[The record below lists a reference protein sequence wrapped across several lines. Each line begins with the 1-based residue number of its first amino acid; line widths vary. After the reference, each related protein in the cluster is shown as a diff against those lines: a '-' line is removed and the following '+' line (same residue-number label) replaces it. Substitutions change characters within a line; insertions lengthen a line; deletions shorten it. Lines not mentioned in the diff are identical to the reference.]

1 MKNLKTFKEDASL
14 AAASRILS
22 QTSQSDSAVKNLN
35 RNVLPDLM
43 KSVSNPNVT
52 SSRALPNLARP
63 RSFDATPDRQS
74 SLTRSHFNSNIGNKL
89 GTRIDTTDNNKL
101 QIK

>member
-1 MKNLKTFKEDASL
+1 MKTFKKFRTEQSLTSQTPLASDAS
-14 AAASRILS
+14 I
-22 QTSQSDSAVKNLN
+22 KNAN
-35 RNVLPDLM
+35 RNAIPDLM
-43 KSVSNPNVT
+43 KSISNPNDN